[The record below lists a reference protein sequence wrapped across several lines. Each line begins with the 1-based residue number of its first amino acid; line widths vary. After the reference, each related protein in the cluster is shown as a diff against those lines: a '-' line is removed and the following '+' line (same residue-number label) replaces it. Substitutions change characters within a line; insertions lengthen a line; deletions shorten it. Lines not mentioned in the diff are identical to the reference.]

1 MSRERIERVLVAIKP
16 WERGLPLESQHAAQ
30 LAQALGAEL
39 LLASAVFDARTA
51 NRADRG
57 NSAALAARGR
67 MIEAE
72 RVELE
77 RLAQSLRDWGAT
89 VATRVVFQAPAYQGV
104 LDIAREWHA
113 DLLVVGVHERG
124 LRLGTRL
131 TDTDWQLMHLAPCPL
146 LLVKDPKFDGYP
158 TILAA
163 VDPTHPQAAESGVDR
178 AVLETSSVL
187 ASACESELRA
197 VHALPEPAL
206 SPLRPVEVAPGT
218 YLDAGAIEELH
229 RQAVD
234 ELLAS
239 YGVRPENVDLVQG
252 APAEVIAQTAA
263 ERHAELVVIGALRRS
278 RLERAILGSTAE
290 AVAMDVPCDVLL
302 VPPPGGI
309 SAGARSRAGETARDT
324 ARTAKP
330 RRRPASSAALAR
342 PPPPS

>member
-1 MSRERIERVLVAIKP
+1 MAQQKIERVLVAIKP

-30 LAQALGAEL
+30 LAQSLGAEL
-39 LLASAVFDARTA
+39 MLASAVFDARIA
-51 NRADRG
+51 NRSDRG

-72 RVELE
+72 RAELE

-104 LDIAREWHA
+104 LDVAREWRA
-113 DLLVVGVHERG
+113 DLIVVGVHERG

-131 TDTDWQLMHLAPCPL
+131 TDTDWQLMQLAPCPL

-163 VDPTHPQAAESGVDR
+163 VDPAHPQAAESGVDR
-178 AVLETSSVL
+178 AVLDTSRTL
-187 ASACESELRA
+187 ASACDSELRA

-206 SPLRPVEVAPGT
+206 SPLRPVEVAPGM
-218 YLDAGAIEELH
+218 YVDAKAIEELH
-229 RQAVD
+229 RRAVD

-239 YGVRPENVDLVQG
+239 YGVAPENVDLVPG

-302 VPPPGGI
+302 VPAPGA
-309 SAGARSRAGETARDT
+309 SPVVARSRNREAVRDT
-324 ARTAKP
+324 ARTTKP
-330 RRRPASSAALAR
+330 RHRAASCSTRALRPHAS
-342 PPPPS
+342 